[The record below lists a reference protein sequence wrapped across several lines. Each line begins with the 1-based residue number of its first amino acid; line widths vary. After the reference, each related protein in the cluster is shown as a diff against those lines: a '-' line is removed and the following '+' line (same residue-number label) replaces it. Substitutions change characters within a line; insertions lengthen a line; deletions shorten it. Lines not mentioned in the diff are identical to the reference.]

1 MDYEKVYAMKF
12 EKIYPLLTA
21 KAEKKGR
28 TREEVQRV
36 ICWLTGYTIEEIE
49 NAAKKLYHIWRLFS
63 KCACI
68 EPGQKT
74 DKRRRLR
81 GARGRHRRAA
91 HAGNPVS
98 GQAGR

>member
-49 NAAKKLYHIWRLFS
+49 NAAKTLPHMETFFEMRL
-63 KCACI
+63 
-68 EPGQKT
+68 
-74 DKRRRLR
+74 
-81 GARGRHRRAA
+81 H
-91 HAGNPVS
+91 
-98 GQAGR
+98 

>member
-36 ICWLTGYTIEEIE
+36 
-49 NAAKKLYHIWRLFS
+49 F
-63 KCACI
+63 
-68 EPGQKT
+68 
-74 DKRRRLR
+74 
-81 GARGRHRRAA
+81 
-91 HAGNPVS
+91 AG
-98 GQAGR
+98 

>member
-49 NAAKKLYHIWRLFS
+49 NAAKKTLPHMETFFEMRL
-63 KCACI
+63 
-68 EPGQKT
+68 
-74 DKRRRLR
+74 
-81 GARGRHRRAA
+81 H
-91 HAGNPVS
+91 
-98 GQAGR
+98 